1 MPIKPFIVAGIFA
14 SCLSF
19 SLMTPLAQA
28 SSLPKADQ
36 NGQNSLSLGTAP
48 SLAIDFSFSPHW
60 TAGASVAMPFY
71 YGSFGFLRYDVRT
84 SYTLLNNEGLT
95 IRGVAGVFGDVDL
108 QQRSDLLLAPIGLEA
123 GIALAY
129 QINQWFTGRVNI
141 VAGIGFPRSSGWG
154 LFPPAGGI
162 ELAFRPY
169 DNFEAT
175 VGFNGNGD
183 ILSIRYLY

>member
-1 MPIKPFIVAGIFA
+1 MSSKLFIVAGILA
-14 SCLSF
+14 SFVSLSVF
-19 SLMTPLAQA
+19 SAPAQA

-36 NGQNSLSLGTAP
+36 RGHSFSLGTAP
-48 SLAIDFSFSPHW
+48 SLAAEFSLSPQW
-60 TAGASVAMPFY
+60 AMGASMAMPFY
-71 YGSFGFLRYDVRT
+71 YGSFGFIRYDLRT
-84 SYTLLNNEGLT
+84 SYTLLQNSGLT
-95 IRGVAGVFGDVDL
+95 LRGIAGIFGDVDT
-108 QQRSDLLLAPIGLEA
+108 QQRQDLILAPIGIEA
-123 GIALAY
+123 GIGLSY
-129 QINQWFTGRVNI
+129 QINEWFTGRVNI

-162 ELAFRPY
+162 EIGFRPY